1 MWELGHKE
9 SWAPKNWCFWTVVL
23 EKTLESPLDCK
34 EIKLKEINTEY
45 SLEGM
50 TDAEAEP
57 PILWPPDAKNWLTGK
72 DSDVGERLKTGEGDD
87 REWDG
92 VMTENEMVGWH
103 HRFWDLVMD
112 RETWCA
118 AVHGT
123 LSDTTER
130 LNWLTDWFLYLTN
143 MYLVLSIV
151 RNSSKYFNE
160 YQTNSFSCKPFLG
173 RYY

>member
-1 MWELGHKE
+1 MWELDHKE
-9 SWAPKNWCFWTVVL
+9 SWALKIDAFELWCWRRVFRVPWTARR
-23 EKTLESPLDCK
+23 SNQS
-34 EIKLKEINTEY
+34 ILKEINTEY

-50 TDAEAEP
+50 TDAEAEL
-57 PILWPPDAKNWLTGK
+57 PILWPLDAKNWLTGK
-72 DSDVGERLKTGEGDD
+72 DSDAGERLKTGEGDD

-92 VMTENEMVGWH
+92 GMTENEMVGWH

-112 RETWCA
+112 RETWRA

-123 LSDTTER
+123 LSDTNER

-160 YQTNSFSCKPFLG
+160 Y
-173 RYY
+173 